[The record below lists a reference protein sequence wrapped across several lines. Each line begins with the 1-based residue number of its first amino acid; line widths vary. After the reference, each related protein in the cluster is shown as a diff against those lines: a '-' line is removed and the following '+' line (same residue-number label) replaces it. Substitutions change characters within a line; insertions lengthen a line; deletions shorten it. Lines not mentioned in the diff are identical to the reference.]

1 MRRLCPC
8 CSYSIT
14 YRPFARSL
22 STLLS
27 DIMRFCVNKSNIA
40 LTAVSRMGAPFPS
53 SLFVLVPSVAM
64 LSQPQYKGL
73 YDMLSV
79 WDERESNPP
88 VCKRYTLLL
97 LCLSAQPSSHLW
109 KVQDSNLRYP
119 RFQSPPIASLGVFG
133 FCAFVHSANLPYKNL
148 ADG

>member
-1 MRRLCPC
+1 MPVVEKSNREQPFPPETVRCGACVPVA
-8 CSYSIT
+8 SYSIT

-27 DIMRFCVNKSNIA
+27 DIMRFCVNKSNNDA
-40 LTAVSRMGAPFPS
+40 TAVSRMGAPFPS
-53 SLFVLVPSVAM
+53 SLFVFVPSVAM

-79 WDERESNPP
+79 W
-88 VCKRYTLLL
+88 
-97 LCLSAQPSSHLW
+97 
-109 KVQDSNLRYP
+109 KVQDSNLRCP

>member
-22 STLLS
+22 SALLS

-64 LSQPQYKGL
+64 LSQPQHKGL
-73 YDMLSV
+73 YDMLSM

-88 VCKRYTLLL
+88 ACKRYTLLL

-109 KVQDSNLRYP
+109 KVQDSNLRCP
-119 RFQSPPIASLGVFG
+119 RFQSPPIAFGCVWFLCLRPLGQP
-133 FCAFVHSANLPYKNL
+133 ST
-148 ADG
+148 